1 MENDSGAK
9 FCDGLSQEGNKGGV
23 FTLAP
28 LALTGGPVK
37 LCRLSVTGL
46 LESRGGRDKPTPQT
60 AVGVGDRG
68 MG

>member
-1 MENDSGAK
+1 M
-9 FCDGLSQEGNKGGV
+9 

-60 AVGVGDRG
+60 AGGVGDRG